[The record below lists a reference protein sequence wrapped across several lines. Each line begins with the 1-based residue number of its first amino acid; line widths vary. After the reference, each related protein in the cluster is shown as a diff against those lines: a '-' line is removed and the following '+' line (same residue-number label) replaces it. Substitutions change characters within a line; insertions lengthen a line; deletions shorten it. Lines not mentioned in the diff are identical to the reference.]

1 MQAETEALS
10 KVQRLVERRRLQ
22 LWSKWGKSLIY
33 LKMKFIVYQTIC
45 TENNKIYIG
54 VHGTDSPDEFDGY
67 IGNGVYIRRPASY
80 KKSKTPF
87 QYAVNKYGVDKFIR
101 TVLKV
106 FDEES
111 DAYKLEA
118 EIVNEEFIKRA
129 DTYNLIPGGRHN
141 TNQAKQYVKVYM
153 YDLDGNFIRGFDTV
167 TAANK
172 FVNPKAIGGGHL
184 SRAIRLGHTHWGFQ
198 FSYEHLPFMKKFTP
212 KQYKRYNP
220 FPKLMEEK
228 KEKKP
233 IAMYDMDGNFVKE
246 FSRLSECAH
255 AGYKNAKQVI
265 LGKRKHCKN
274 FIFKY
279 VNED

>member
-1 MQAETEALS
+1 
-10 KVQRLVERRRLQ
+10 
-22 LWSKWGKSLIY
+22 
-33 LKMKFIVYQTIC
+33 MKFIVYQTVC

-54 VHGTDSPDEFDGY
+54 VHKVDNEDEFDGY
-67 IGNGVYIRRPASY
+67 IGCGVNIRRPASY

-87 QYAVNKYGVDKFIR
+87 QYAVNKYGINSFIR
-101 TVLKV
+101 TTLKV
-106 FDEES
+106 FDNES
-111 DAYKLEA
+111 DAYLLEKYLVD
-118 EIVNEEFIKRA
+118 ESFIKRS
-129 DTYNLIPGGRHN
+129 DTYNLILGGRYN
-141 TNQAKQYVKVYM
+141 TDRAKQYVKVYM
-153 YDLDGNFIRGFDTV
+153 YDLDGNYIREFETV

-172 FVNPKAIGGGHL
+172 FVNPNAIGGGHL
-184 SRAIRLGHTHWGFQ
+184 SRAIKLGHTHWGYQ
-198 FSYEHLPFMKKFTP
+198 FSYEKLPFMKKFTP

-233 IAMYDMDGNFVKE
+233 IAMFDLDGNFIKE
-246 FSRLSECAH
+246 FSCLSECAN

-279 VNED
+279 VNQD